1 MDKPVVSPQAVIL
14 VVDDSSTNLRLLDR
28 ILASRGYS
36 VQLASNG
43 TQGLEFA
50 QANSP
55 DLILLD
61 IMMPGM
67 NGYEVCE
74 RLKAAEQTRDIP
86 VLFMSALD
94 ATGDKVKAFEAGGED
109 YVIKPFEH
117 EEVLAR
123 VATHL
128 ALRKLQ
134 KQLKIANRELAM
146 RLEELDVANAELQA
160 RNAELD
166 AFAHTVAHD
175 LKNPLSN
182 LMGYAEFVSTSYPD
196 LPEQDMRKSLDTI
209 AKTGQK
215 MNSIIQELLLLS
227 QVRKAEVETRRLD
240 TPRIVA
246 EAQKRLA
253 YMIQEHQAEI
263 NLPSTWPEASGHA
276 PWVEEV
282 WANYISNAL
291 KYGGRPPWL
300 ELGGERQPNGLV
312 RFWVRDN
319 GQGLTPEE
327 QARLFTPF
335 TRLDQVRAMGHGLG
349 LSIVRRIVEKL
360 GGQVGVESQV
370 GQGSTFFFTLPAA
383 PAQIDTPN

>member
-1 MDKPVVSPQAVIL
+1 MDKPAGPPQARIL
-14 VVDDSSTNLRLLDR
+14 VVDDSSTNLRLLER
-28 ILASRGYS
+28 ILASQGYS
-36 VQLASNG
+36 VQLASDG
-43 TQGLEFA
+43 TQGLELA
-50 QANSP
+50 QADSP

-74 RLKAAEQTRDIP
+74 RLKTDEQTRDIP
-86 VLFMSALD
+86 VLFISALD

-109 YVIKPFEH
+109 YVTKPFQH

-134 KQLKIANRELAM
+134 RQLQAANRELAM
-146 RLEELDVANAELQA
+146 HLEELDAANAELQA

-196 LPEQDMRKSLDTI
+196 LPEQDVHKSLHTI
-209 AKTGQK
+209 VKTGQK
-215 MNSIIQELLLLS
+215 MNSIIEELLLLS
-227 QVRKAEVETRRLD
+227 QVRKVEVKTGRLD
-240 TPRIVA
+240 TARIVA

-263 NLPSTWPEASGHA
+263 TLPNTWPEASGYA

-291 KYGGRPPWL
+291 KYGGRPPWM
-300 ELGGERQPNGLV
+300 ELGGEKQPNGFV

-327 QARLFTPF
+327 QAQLFTPF
-335 TRLDQVRAMGHGLG
+335 MRLDQVRAMGHGLG

-360 GGQVGVESQV
+360 GGQVGVKSQV

-383 PAQIDTPN
+383 PAQTI